1 MKMQCKV
8 WGEDIFAE
16 NYWYFRNA
24 LVRANYTNLQNNVHE
39 TTKYL
44 ELFLRNLLLG
54 QNNPLHNRSMHIS
67 GIFDRKVDIQKKKID
82 IVGKKVDIEDKKID
96 IQGEKVDIEDK
107 KVDIQKEKMNI
118 ECIFTDKIEKF
129 TSKTLNNIQILFD
142 NFGYDEIFGRVDVVK
157 LVVLKESSA
166 SKLISNLVKVG
177 IIVPVAGYG
186 KGRYRFFKA
195 NINKE

>member
-1 MKMQCKV
+1 MKMQCRV

-16 NYWYFRNA
+16 NSWYFRNA

-44 ELFLRNLLLG
+44 ELFLRNLLLEE
-54 QNNPLHNRSMHIS
+54 NNPLHNRSMHIS
-67 GIFDRKVDIQKKKID
+67 GSFDRKVDIQKEKID
-82 IVGKKVDIEDKKID
+82 IK
-96 IQGEKVDIEDK
+96 GEKVDIEDK

-118 ECIFTDKIEKF
+118 ECIFTGKIEKF

-177 IIVPVAGYG
+177 IIVSVAGYG

>member
-1 MKMQCKV
+1 MILKKDPFKSATN
-8 WGEDIFAE
+8 DIFAE
-16 NYWYFRNA
+16 NSWYFRNA
-24 LVRANYTNLQNNVHE
+24 LVRANYTNLQDNVYE

-54 QNNPLHNRSMHIS
+54 ENNPLHNRSMHIS
-67 GIFDRKVDIQKKKID
+67 RIFDR
-82 IVGKKVDIEDKKID
+82 
-96 IQGEKVDIEDK
+96 

-118 ECIFTDKIEKF
+118 ECIFTGKIEKF

-157 LVVLKESSA
+157 LVGLKESSA

-186 KGRYRFFKA
+186 KGRYRFFKE